1 MGRERRLQRNGAPC
15 ILCPGTM
22 GMLEGD
28 IADTNGIR
36 GQVLDSPR

>member
-1 MGRERRLQRNGAPC
+1 MGRERRLRRNGAPC

-28 IADTNGIR
+28 TAGTNGIR